1 MLKHIGFSL
10 LLSAWGIPR
19 AVAASPPADTSRTT
33 STVAGLDRPT
43 QLNADSLGQTIP
55 VFFCGEQVPVD
66 VGSVARQ
73 WRRTLLSYGE
83 DRESLYLLR
92 KRSAQF
98 FPIIEPILFKYRIP
112 RDFRFLP
119 LVESCLDNDCVSPRG
134 AAGYWQ
140 LMPETARDLGLTV
153 NGDVDERLNLKKS
166 TIAVCHYLHQLYAQ
180 LRSWT
185 LVAAAYN
192 AGPNH
197 IQERMLRQ
205 QEGNYFRLRLHRETS
220 RYLFRVLACKEL
232 FTNPN
237 QYSKTLSA
245 LTMVELTRPLPH
257 WIRPQ
262 ETRSARSAYMLADL
276 PADDSLTISPTWGP
290 RVDKSLQTGVSAL
303 SAIRERAAVMIAAV
317 GVLPDADLDPEKHG
331 QPVKKLMAL
340 FVLRF
345 RRPGRL
351 QRRVVGGHRPRHV
364 WDWV

>member
-1 MLKHIGFSL
+1 LLKRIGFSL
-10 LLSAWGIPR
+10 LVSACGFSR
-19 AVAASPPADTSRTT
+19 ADAFMPADTSRTAT
-33 STVAGLDRPT
+33 TVAGLDNPT
-43 QLNADSLGQTIP
+43 QLNADSLGSMIP

-119 LVESCLDNDCVSPRG
+119 LVESCLDNDCVSPKG

-140 LMPETARDLGLTV
+140 LMPATARELGLTV
-153 NGDVDERLNLKKS
+153 NGDVDERLHLTKA

-192 AGPNH
+192 GGPGH
-197 IQERMLRQ
+197 VQERMLRQ
-205 QEGNYFRLRLHRETS
+205 QETNYFRLRLHRETS
-220 RYLFRVLACKEL
+220 QYLFRILACKEL
-232 FTNPN
+232 FTNPD
-237 QYSKTLSA
+237 QYRKTLPASA
-245 LTMVELTRPLPH
+245 LLALTRPLPR
-257 WIRPQ
+257 WIRPLDV
-262 ETRSARSAYMLADL
+262 RSASPSYLIAAYHAE
-276 PADDSLTISPTWGP
+276 DSVVISPTWGP
-290 RVDKSLQTGVSAL
+290 RVDKSLQTAPSAL
-303 SAIRERAAVMIAAV
+303 SALREKARNEVAAV

-331 QPVKKLMAL
+331 HPVKKLMGL
-340 FVLRF
+340 FMLTF
-345 RRPGRL
+345 RRP
-351 QRRVVGGHRPRHV
+351 RRTKHQSVDNYRPRHI

>member
-1 MLKHIGFSL
+1 MLKQIGFSL
-10 LLSAWGIPR
+10 LLS
-19 AVAASPPADTSRTT
+19 VAGLPCATAFSPADTSRTM
-33 STVAGLDRPT
+33 SAYAALNRPT
-43 QLNADSLGQTIP
+43 QLNADSLTLTIP

-66 VGSVARQ
+66 AGSVARQ

-83 DRESLYLLR
+83 DRESLYQLR

-98 FPIIEPILFKYRIP
+98 FPIIEPILFKCRIP

-140 LMPETARDLGLTV
+140 LMPETARGLGLKV
-153 NGDVDERLNLKKS
+153 NDEVDERLDLKKS
-166 TIAVCHYLHQLYAQ
+166 TVAVCHYLHQLYAQ

-192 AGPNH
+192 GGPGH
-197 IQERMLRQ
+197 VQERMLRQ
-205 QEGNYFRLRLHRETS
+205 QETNYFRLRLHRETS
-220 RYLFRVLACKEL
+220 QYLFRILACKEL
-232 FTNPN
+232 FTNPD

-245 LTMVELTRPLPH
+245 STMTALTRPLPR
-257 WIRPQ
+257 WIRSRNNRASQSPYL
-262 ETRSARSAYMLADL
+262 TADL
-276 PADDSLTISPTWGP
+276 FINDSLSVNPMWGP
-290 RVDKSLQTGVSAL
+290 RVNKSLQTNTSSLAVL
-303 SAIRERAAVMIAAV
+303 RERAVGMMAAV

-351 QRRVVGGHRPRHV
+351 QRRTIAGQRPRHI
-364 WDWV
+364 WEWV